1 MVSDMAHPGTGIR
14 AMRQAQKLSL
24 RQLADRAGVSSA
36 YLSLVENELREPT
49 QRWVRDVEEALAK
62 HILEKGAA

>member
-1 MVSDMAHPGTGIR
+1 
-14 AMRQAQKLSL
+14 MRQAQKLSL